1 MKLTDQ
7 QIDQIGVLLGAA
19 QRSLDRIREIL
30 AAREDYADL
39 APLSASNK
47 NGKFLSER
55 GIEVCYRLFD
65 NDENP
70 YAVARLMNI
79 SYTAAANRRASWEK
93 AGGKKRQPRSLT

>member
-7 QIDQIGVLLGAA
+7 QIDQISVLLGAA
-19 QRSLDRIREIL
+19 QRNLDRIREIL
-30 AAREDYADL
+30 AAREEYADL
-39 APLSASNK
+39 APLSADNK

-65 NDENP
+65 NDENS

-79 SYTAAANRRASWEK
+79 SYTAAANRHASWEK
-93 AGGKKRQPRSLT
+93 AGGKKRQPRPLT